1 MSNIDLSDYAGLIIV
16 SIVAICAALAY
27 FNYKVEGGSGAGITA
42 MLAVIGGWISIG
54 IVNMADFEDA
64 TPETVITISIGVLLL
79 PLLYSAAEF
88 REWKARQKVKRIQD
102 KMLHLQNELKSIE
115 EKINHEQTLIHFVEL
130 LKKCNEDVSCF
141 ENHPQLSNQ
150 RELLSSAE
158 KIKQEIRSLSY
169 ELQSGGAI
177 Q

>member
-1 MSNIDLSDYAGLIIV
+1 MSTLDLSAYAGLIIV

-27 FNYKVEGGSGAGITA
+27 FNYKVEGGSGASITA
-42 MLAVIGGWISIG
+42 MLAVIGTWISIG
-54 IVNMADFEDA
+54 IVNMADFDDA
-64 TPETVITISIGVLLL
+64 TPETAITISIGVLLL

-88 REWKARQKVKRIQD
+88 REWKARQKVKRIHD

-115 EKINHEQTLIHFVEL
+115 EKINHEQPLIHFVDL
-130 LKKCNEDVSCF
+130 LKKCDEDMSCF
-141 ENHPQLSNQ
+141 ENHPQLTNQ

-169 ELQSGGAI
+169 ELQSGGAT